1 MAKGLRIPKLDLV
14 TVLEQQNPQ
23 IDLRLESYEVS
34 TQNFLRAVS
43 SYTQRAITEIT
54 NRKNVHLADR
64 KKYSERIQQ
73 IETETNHCKVKEIEL
88 IKVLDREQEEKKEL
102 ETSVA
107 AFKRQLASFR
117 EKCSSVEAEIEQH
130 RAIAANLQR
139 ERSREEN
146 LLNSHAARMAPELSE
161 SEAKLQCVVEG
172 IEKDKLLVRFLDLDP
187 GNREKECNL
196 VIDVSSRSYK
206 VPTTTPYLPTLPILL
221 DELNETR
228 DVYTF
233 IKNARSAFK
242 KGIEH

>member
-1 MAKGLRIPKLDLV
+1 MAKGLRIPKLDLGA
-14 TVLEQQNPQ
+14 VLASQNPQ
-23 IDLRLESYEVS
+23 IDLRLESYETS

-54 NRKNVHLADR
+54 NRKNAHLSDR

-73 IETETNHCKVKEIEL
+73 IEAETNQCKAKEIEL

-102 ETSVA
+102 EASVA
-107 AFKRQLASFR
+107 AFKRQLAVSR
-117 EKCSSVEAEIEQH
+117 EKCSSVETEIEQQ

-139 ERSREEN
+139 ERNREQN
-146 LLNSHAARMAPELSE
+146 LLNSHAARTAPELLE
-161 SEAKLQCVVEG
+161 SEAKLQCIIEG
-172 IEKDKLLVRFLDLDP
+172 IEKDRLLVRFFGLNP
-187 GNREKECNL
+187 GSTEKECSL

-206 VPTTTPYLPTLPILL
+206 VPTTTPYLPTLPILV

-233 IKNARSAFK
+233 IKNVRNAYK
-242 KGIEH
+242 DVIDH

>member
-88 IKVLDREQEEKKEL
+88 IKGVFG
-102 ETSVA
+102 V
-107 AFKRQLASFR
+107 
-117 EKCSSVEAEIEQH
+117 H
-130 RAIAANLQR
+130 
-139 ERSREEN
+139 
-146 LLNSHAARMAPELSE
+146 
-161 SEAKLQCVVEG
+161 VVWHP
-172 IEKDKLLVRFLDLDP
+172 D
-187 GNREKECNL
+187 
-196 VIDVSSRSYK
+196 
-206 VPTTTPYLPTLPILL
+206 
-221 DELNETR
+221 
-228 DVYTF
+228 
-233 IKNARSAFK
+233 
-242 KGIEH
+242 